1 MRDTDNGGVA
11 DGHEVIEDNTNP
23 LDPSDDLQLF
33 ELDLKFDYNKS
44 VIKPQ
49 YFAAL
54 DKIGLVL
61 SRNKSYTAR
70 IEGHADRK
78 KKSEAIYNKKLSERR
93 ARAVMNYI
101 ADKHAI
107 KRSRMKAVGYGF
119 ERPKAKNGPNG
130 NPINRRV
137 EVYIRKGNSP
147 AAGNTPIT
155 ALEKKPEDK

>member
-1 MRDTDNGGVA
+1 M
-11 DGHEVIEDNTNP
+11 IEDNTNP

-33 ELDLKFDYNKS
+33 ELDIEFDYDKA

-49 YFAAL
+49 FFASL

-61 SRNKSYTAR
+61 SRNSDHTAR

-78 KKSEAIYNKKLSERR
+78 KRSKAIYNKKLSERR

-147 AAGNTPIT
+147 AAGQTPII
-155 ALEKKPEDK
+155 APEKKPEDK